1 MDEETSEH
9 LICLI
14 VIMVL
19 ICASF
24 LWFKGGMNVFCFLFK
39 VGHVLV
45 KYTCCV
51 LCCKEIVFL

>member
-24 LWFKGGMNVFCFLFK
+24 LWFKGGMNVFSFLFR
-39 VGHVLV
+39 HVLV
-45 KYTCCV
+45 KYTCCF